1 MSIFFFIL
9 CRIKFKF
16 LRILYNELKSPTL
29 YKIPPFPLCK
39 ISLGP
44 TLQSV
49 EMINFLDKLFL
60 IIYLDCLQILNLI
73 LLHQQEKYS
82 YMGCVEN

>member
-1 MSIFFFIL
+1 MSIFFFNTL
-9 CRIKFKF
+9 SPKFKF

-49 EMINFLDKLFL
+49 EMINFFRQAISNNIFGLPSNLE
-60 IIYLDCLQILNLI
+60 LNTFTSAREI
-73 LLHQQEKYS
+73 
-82 YMGCVEN
+82 